1 MTAILVLE
9 IDGKMLRAAVLR
21 RRFRGYT
28 VTDCL
33 RLDRT
38 EEGDLP
44 TAAEL
49 ATVTSRIANCPK
61 SVAVVSPLAMVIE
74 LTMDRSRLK
83 KMRPE
88 QLKEALRWEA
98 EPYTAIPAAESLA
111 GYDIGAETV
120 EGQVEVRV
128 AVMPAEDYRSL
139 KRLLAEKGLRL
150 KKVYPPEACFPL
162 AGMLTGEDEGLFI
175 DIGQETMRF
184 ALVSDGDVTAYRSLP
199 VGLAAARAHV
209 DGLPAP
215 ELEPG
220 LAEVF
225 RAWGLG
231 DRKVIITGRGA
242 LDGDI
247 VRFFGERFGADAL
260 GLEAA
265 GAPVPD
271 FAAALG
277 TGVRELSLSGRRRLA
292 GIDDRVP
299 LTKLVR
305 ERVHILPLAA
315 VLLVLAVFGGHYFYL
330 KSQLRHCE
338 EEIAVLKT
346 EKARHEQAMAAYNS
360 LKSEADSLEKHA
372 AALSAR
378 LSFLQNLPR
387 SQELNL
393 QALLEVLAYE
403 TAPDLSLKEFKPEG
417 DSLYLVAGES
427 ESLESIN
434 RLVLTL
440 QSKIWCVY
448 AKPEIITKGTVTEK
462 FTEKVMTEEG
472 EEEVTTEFE
481 REVYNFKLK
490 VRLGNVS
497 V

>member
-111 GYDIGAETV
+111 GYDIGAETG

-277 TGVRELSLSGRRRLA
+277 AGVRELSLSGRRRLA

-305 ERVHILPLAA
+305 ER
-315 VLLVLAVFGGHYFYL
+315 
-330 KSQLRHCE
+330 
-338 EEIAVLKT
+338 
-346 EKARHEQAMAAYNS
+346 
-360 LKSEADSLEKHA
+360 
-372 AALSAR
+372 
-378 LSFLQNLPR
+378 
-387 SQELNL
+387 
-393 QALLEVLAYE
+393 
-403 TAPDLSLKEFKPEG
+403 
-417 DSLYLVAGES
+417 
-427 ESLESIN
+427 
-434 RLVLTL
+434 
-440 QSKIWCVY
+440 
-448 AKPEIITKGTVTEK
+448 
-462 FTEKVMTEEG
+462 
-472 EEEVTTEFE
+472 
-481 REVYNFKLK
+481 
-490 VRLGNVS
+490 
-497 V
+497 